1 MTTAATGGG
10 AGSGAGS
17 GAGRATARRALL
29 ALLLAAGAVAALAA
43 GARLVCPSGACRV
56 PTIDTAGLSG
66 LHAWADHRLDP
77 AIAALTWLGSIALL
91 LPLAA
96 LLTWRW
102 RRSVP
107 GRVLAFLPLALLG
120 ATALAQAV
128 KFLVARPRPD
138 LFPALVTMPADASF
152 PSAHAMQA
160 TAFALAWLLRPGA
173 KPGPLAVAAAGLLVL
188 AVAGSRVYLQVH
200 FPTDVLFGMTAAAL
214 WVAALRCAPVWPE
227 AAR

>member
-1 MTTAATGGG
+1 MAPAAID
-10 AGSGAGS
+10 SGTDS

-29 ALLLAAGAVAALAA
+29 ALLLAGGAVAALAA
-43 GARLVCPSGACRV
+43 GAQLVCAGATCRAPAV
-56 PTIDTAGLSG
+56 DTAGLAG

-77 AIAALTWLGSIALL
+77 AVAALTWLGSIALL

-102 RRSVP
+102 RRSATL
-107 GRVLAFLPLALLG
+107 RVLAFLPLALLG

-173 KPGPLAVAAAGLLVL
+173 RPGPLAAAVAGLLVL

-214 WVAALRCAPVWPE
+214 WVVALRCAPVWPG
-227 AAR
+227 ASR

>member
-1 MTTAATGGG
+1 MIPMATAATARGT
-10 AGSGAGS
+10 GSEI
-17 GAGRATARRALL
+17 GRATARRALL
-29 ALLLAAGAVAALAA
+29 ALLLAVGAVAALAA
-43 GARLVCPSGACRV
+43 GARLVCAGDTCHAPAV
-56 PTIDTAGLSG
+56 DTAGLAG
-66 LHAWADHRLDP
+66 LHAWADRRLDP
-77 AIAALTWLGSIALL
+77 AVAALTWLGSIALL

-120 ATALAQAV
+120 ATALAQAA

-138 LFPALVTMPADASF
+138 LFPALVAMPADASF

-173 KPGPLAVAAAGLLVL
+173 RPGPLAAAAAGVLVL

-200 FPTDVLFGMTAAAL
+200 FVSDVAFGVLAAIL
-214 WVAALRCAPVWPE
+214 WVLALRCLPVWSP
-227 AAR
+227 RPR

>member
-1 MTTAATGGG
+1 MALAATDRET
-10 AGSGAGS
+10 GSE
-17 GAGRATARRALL
+17 AGRATARRALL
-29 ALLLAAGAVAALAA
+29 ALLLAVGAVAALAA
-43 GARLVCPSGACRV
+43 GARLVCAGDACHAPAV
-56 PTIDTAGLSG
+56 DTAGLAA
-66 LHAWADHRLDP
+66 LHAWGDRRLDP
-77 AIAALTWLGSIALL
+77 AVAALTWLGSIALL

-96 LLTWRW
+96 LLAWRW

-120 ATALAQAV
+120 ATALAQAA

-173 KPGPLAVAAAGLLVL
+173 RPGPLAAAAAGLLVL

-200 FPTDVLFGMTAAAL
+200 FPTDVLFGVTAAAL
-214 WVAALRCAPVWPE
+214 WVVALRCAPVWPG
-227 AAR
+227 ASR

>member
-1 MTTAATGGG
+1 MIPMPAAATRGGTG
-10 AGSGAGS
+10 GES
-17 GAGRATARRALL
+17 GRATMRRTVL
-29 ALLLAAGAVAALAA
+29 AGLLAAGAVAALAA
-43 GARLVCPSGACRV
+43 GSRLVCAGDACDA
-56 PTIDTAGLSG
+56 PAADAAGLAA

-77 AIAALTWLGSIALL
+77 AVAALTWLGSIAVL

-120 ATALAQAV
+120 ATALAQAA

-138 LFPALVTMPADASF
+138 LFPALVTMPPDASF

-173 KPGPLAVAAAGLLVL
+173 RPAPLAAAAAGLLVL

-214 WVAALRCAPVWPE
+214 WVVALRCAPVWAGAP
-227 AAR
+227 R